1 MGTSDFTMH
10 CSSEQH
16 RNNAV
21 WARKL
26 ENAEKA
32 DLASGWESFGKVVD
46 SWEERADMS
55 ESSYNGSE
63 SNRANK
69 KDSSTDLHQLGKSP
83 ASAFEEVKRR
93 ALSRK
98 DSDLQNALN
107 EVKKQV
113 ISKKKGK
120 NSRAGTPDLSIEIEN
135 LRKELEAEKNAKE
148 RTLAENEARKR
159 TLEELQ
165 ILRNSKK
172 NIEKQA
178 VIVENTLKME
188 SSEKLKFKKLL
199 ENSEAM
205 IKKSDEEM
213 RGLLENSEALI
224 KKRDEEI
231 RGLRLEKEKHEAEVA
246 SALLEAK
253 ETDCD
258 IKSLINELK
267 EMKDLLLQ
275 EQQKNEANTKLMK
288 KQKEK
293 SEKALQR
300 EKDSRL
306 LAEKSAELAEKNL
319 ATLEQK
325 K

>member
-1 MGTSDFTMH
+1 MG
-10 CSSEQH
+10 
-16 RNNAV
+16 
-21 WARKL
+21 
-26 ENAEKA
+26 
-32 DLASGWESFGKVVD
+32 
-46 SWEERADMS
+46 
-55 ESSYNGSE
+55 
-63 SNRANK
+63 
-69 KDSSTDLHQLGKSP
+69 
-83 ASAFEEVKRR
+83 
-93 ALSRK
+93 
-98 DSDLQNALN
+98 N
-107 EVKKQV
+107 EVKKKV

-148 RTLAENEARKR
+148 RTLAENEVLKKEIIAENEARKR

-188 SSEKLKFKKLL
+188 SSEKLKFKK
-199 ENSEAM
+199 
-205 IKKSDEEM
+205 
-213 RGLLENSEALI
+213 LLENSEALI

-300 EKDSRL
+300 EKDSRM
-306 LAEKSAELAEKNL
+306 
-319 ATLEQK
+319 
-325 K
+325 

>member
-1 MGTSDFTMH
+1 MG
-10 CSSEQH
+10 
-16 RNNAV
+16 
-21 WARKL
+21 
-26 ENAEKA
+26 
-32 DLASGWESFGKVVD
+32 
-46 SWEERADMS
+46 ERALA
-55 ESSYNGSE
+55 E
-63 SNRANK
+63 
-69 KDSSTDLHQLGKSP
+69 
-83 ASAFEEVKRR
+83 
-93 ALSRK
+93 
-98 DSDLQNALN
+98 N
-107 EVKKQV
+107 EVLKK
-113 ISKKKGK
+113 
-120 NSRAGTPDLSIEIEN
+120 EII
-135 LRKELEAEKNAKE
+135 
-148 RTLAENEARKR
+148 AENEARKR

-188 SSEKLKFKKLL
+188 SSEKLKFKK
-199 ENSEAM
+199 
-205 IKKSDEEM
+205 
-213 RGLLENSEALI
+213 LLENSEALI

-300 EKDSRL
+300 EKDSRM